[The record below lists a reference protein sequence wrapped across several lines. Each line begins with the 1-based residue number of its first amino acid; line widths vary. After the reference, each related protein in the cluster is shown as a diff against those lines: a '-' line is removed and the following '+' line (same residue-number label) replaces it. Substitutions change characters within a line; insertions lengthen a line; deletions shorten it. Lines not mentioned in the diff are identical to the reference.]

1 MHGPSLQRLI
11 RHVYR
16 DGTHSF
22 HHAPVEANKDDAM
35 VSRDDAVSA
44 NDPADRFTY
53 WPPQP
58 ITVWLS
64 ESGAWQ

>member
-1 MHGPSLQRLI
+1 MNGQSLHRLI

-22 HHAPVEANKDDAM
+22 HYVPVEVNKDDAL
-35 VSRDDAVSA
+35 VNKDDAVSTNDPA

-58 ITVWLS
+58 MTVWLS
-64 ESGAWQ
+64 EA